1 MDLLKFIKEN
11 NDLLD
16 EAKSCKS
23 KEELQDLM
31 KRKGIVIKGLKI
43 DEIYDYVNNL
53 HNQLK
58 DDALEGVAGGS
69 GREKMVRKI
78 NDKLDPPCLEGT
90 PVPLTNEDLSD
101 LLAQDPN
108 AKIFLEES
116 TNTWY
121 KLTK

>member
-11 NDLLD
+11 NDILD
-16 EAKSCKS
+16 EAKSCNS

>member
-1 MDLLKFIKEN
+1 MDFLKFIKEN

-16 EAKSCKS
+16 EAKYCKS
-23 KEELQDLM
+23 KEELQGLM
-31 KRKGIVIKGLKI
+31 KRKGIVIKGLEI

-69 GREKMVRKI
+69 GREKMVAEI
-78 NDKLDPPCLEGT
+78 NEKLDPSSLKGT
-90 PVPLTNEDLSD
+90 PVPLTNKELSD
-101 LLAQDPN
+101 LLVANPE
-108 AKIFLEES
+108 AKIFLDEK

>member
-31 KRKGIVIKGLKI
+31 KRKGIAIKGLEI
-43 DEIYDYVNNL
+43 NEIYDYVNNL

-69 GREKMVRKI
+69 GREKMVRNI
-78 NDKLDPPCLEGT
+78 NKKLDPPFLKGT
-90 PVPLTNEDLSD
+90 PVPLTNEDLSN

-108 AKIFLEES
+108 AKIFLEEK

-121 KLTK
+121 KLV

>member
-31 KRKGIVIKGLKI
+31 KRKGIAIKGLEI
-43 DEIYDYVNNL
+43 NEIYDYVNNL

-69 GREKMVRKI
+69 GREKMVRNI
-78 NDKLDPPCLEGT
+78 NKKLDPPFLKGT

-101 LLAQDPN
+101 LLAQNPN
-108 AKIFLEES
+108 ADIFLDES

-121 KLTK
+121 KLVK

>member
-1 MDLLKFIKEN
+1 MDFLKFIKEN

-23 KEELQDLM
+23 KEELQGLM

-69 GREKMVRKI
+69 GREQMVRKI

>member
-1 MDLLKFIKEN
+1 MDFLKFIKEN

-23 KEELQDLM
+23 KEELQGLM

-69 GREKMVRKI
+69 GREKMVAEI
-78 NDKLDPPCLEGT
+78 NENLDPSSLKGT
-90 PVPLTNEDLSD
+90 PVPLTDEELSN

>member
-1 MDLLKFIKEN
+1 MDFLKFIKGN

-31 KRKGIVIKGLKI
+31 KRKGIAIKGLEI
-43 DEIYDYVNNL
+43 NEIYDYVNNL

-69 GREKMVRKI
+69 GREKMVAKI
-78 NDKLDPPCLEGT
+78 NEKLDPSSLKGT
-90 PVPLTNEDLSD
+90 PVPLTNQELSD
-101 LLAQDPN
+101 LLVANPE
-108 AKIFLEES
+108 AKIFLDEK